1 MIVNYLNLQEIASMV
16 GKSYNFVRKTLKKNN
31 IEPIKKELFKYN
43 YVFYYKIEDV
53 KRVFKIIEVEVI
65 KEKPIYIT
73 QTFHIYESKM
83 NYDPTI

>member
-1 MIVNYLNLQEIASMV
+1 M
-16 GKSYNFVRKTLKKNN
+16 
-31 IEPIKKELFKYN
+31 
-43 YVFYYKIEDV
+43 KIEDV

-73 QTFHIYESKM
+73 QTFHIYQSKM